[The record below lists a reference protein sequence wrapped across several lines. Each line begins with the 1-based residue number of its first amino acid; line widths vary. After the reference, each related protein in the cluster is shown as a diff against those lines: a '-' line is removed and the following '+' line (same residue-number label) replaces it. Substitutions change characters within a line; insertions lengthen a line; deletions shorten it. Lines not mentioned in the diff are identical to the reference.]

1 MSTIRSFS
9 ITSDFMNMQSPYSK
23 EDVQALKALKPAW
36 QHAMIRVRDPKVSVE
51 FYEKNFGCKLVNVY
65 HFPNDKFSLY
75 FLATVPK
82 ELEGNLP
89 PIGSREAHEL
99 TFNTREGMGLIELTH
114 NHGTEDETDLPL
126 RDAAGRPQ
134 MFHDGNSEPRG
145 FGHMAFNVNDVYG
158 AASKLEQNGVPFK
171 KRPDEGRMKG
181 IAFCLDPDGY
191 SIELVPADQQY
202 EPERFTFSQTMI
214 RVKDAEKSV
223 AFYRDLFGMELVRE
237 SHYDKEKGDF
247 SLFFLASPSP
257 ELEKLKEQDP
267 ETVTKTSWDPCLE
280 LTWNHGTEGEPGPVY
295 HNGNDTDFN
304 GTFAPKGFGHTAF
317 LVDDIDKF
325 CDILEKLDVPF
336 VKKPNGGA
344 LKKIAFVKDPTGYWV
359 EIVQRAIPG
368 KILGVH

>member
-1 MSTIRSFS
+1 MATYPEMA
-9 ITSDFMNMQSPYSK
+9 TMKTPYDEQTVK
-23 EDVQALKALKPAW
+23 ELQALNPTW
-36 QHAMIRVRDPKVSVE
+36 QHSMIRCKDPKVSVE
-51 FYEKNFGCKLVNVY
+51 FYKQHFGCTLVNEY
-65 HFPNDKFSLY
+65 HFPEHKFSLY
-75 FLATVPK
+75 FLATLPAD
-82 ELEGNLP
+82 LEKQCPAPGTP
-89 PIGSREAHEL
+89 EAHKFL
-99 TFNTREGMGLIELTH
+99 FDCRKGLAMLELTH
-114 NHGTEDETDLPL
+114 NHGSENETDLPL
-126 RDAAGRPQ
+126 RDVAERPQ
-134 MFHDGNSEPRG
+134 MFHDGNSDPRG
-145 FGHMAFNVNDVYG
+145 FGHIAFNTNDVY
-158 AASKLEQNGVPFK
+158 AAAEKLEQNGVPFK